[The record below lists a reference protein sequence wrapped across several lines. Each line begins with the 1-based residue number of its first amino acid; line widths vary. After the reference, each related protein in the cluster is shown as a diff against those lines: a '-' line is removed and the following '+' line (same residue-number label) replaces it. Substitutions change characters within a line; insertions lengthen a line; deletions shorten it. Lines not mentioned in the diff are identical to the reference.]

1 MCIIDVSII
10 TSFPKPRP
18 QPERT
23 NGMTLNPHSTN
34 DLDIFRKI
42 MALILHTFWIIL
54 TIVGQNLELKIYNL
68 IFFFKKKKSFSIKNI
83 FKTSVDLPYYSN

>member
-1 MCIIDVSII
+1 MSIINVSII

-54 TIVGQNLELKIYNL
+54 TIVGRNLELKIYNL
-68 IFFFKKKKSFSIKNI
+68 NFFFLSFYIKNI
-83 FKTSVDLPYYSN
+83 FKTGVDLPYYSN

>member
-1 MCIIDVSII
+1 MCIINVSII

-54 TIVGQNLELKIYNL
+54 TIVGRNLELKIYNL
-68 IFFFKKKKSFSIKNI
+68 IFFFKAFIL
-83 FKTSVDLPYYSN
+83 KTYSRQVLICPIIQIS